1 MYDQQHA
8 KAVSVL
14 SAAARVAQH
23 GDGQLSTRH
32 WAAAVQAQ
40 AFAGLGDAE
49 GCSHALDAADRVLE
63 LTGPASPGGW
73 LRFDGSRLAEERGG
87 CYLTLGHTDLA
98 EASLTG
104 ALDHSVSLRRRG
116 SLLTDLAVLGVQRRD
131 LDQLL
136 HYAGNAVEIAEQIQS
151 SGYVGRKLQAL
162 SAQLAPLLADT
173 QVAQL
178 DDRIARLPIAE

>member
-8 KAVSVL
+8 KAASVL

-23 GDGQLSTRH
+23 GDGRCPPVTGSLPSKPRPSQGSVTRKG
-32 WAAAVQAQ
+32 AAVRSTPPT
-40 AFAGLGDAE
+40 AF
-49 GCSHALDAADRVLE
+49 RE

-87 CYLTLGHTDLA
+87 CYLTLGHTGLA

-116 SLLTDLAVLGVQRRD
+116 SLLTDLAVLGIQRRD
-131 LDQLL
+131 LGQLL
-136 HYAGNAVEIAEQIQS
+136 HYAET
-151 SGYVGRKLQAL
+151 
-162 SAQLAPLLADT
+162 P
-173 QVAQL
+173 
-178 DDRIARLPIAE
+178 